1 MPESDRLSSPL
12 TVATPTPA
20 ARERAVELLT
30 RNYAADQLTEA
41 ELQARLDRVYQ
52 AGTLAELQAL
62 IADLPAEVESAAP
75 EQRILATFS
84 GQEQRLTG
92 PLPRYLELRARFGYV
107 ELDLTHTTPQ
117 PGTTDIDVH
126 SFAGYVEIRLP
137 PGVRVESTG
146 RALLGYFALKGGSEG
161 AGTAGEPLIRIRG
174 RAVLGYAECY
184 RSTGKPGLPGS
195 GPGQLESG
203 VWG

>member
-1 MPESDRLSSPL
+1 MPESDRISSPL
-12 TVATPTPA
+12 TVAAPPTPA

-30 RNYAADQLTEA
+30 RNYAADQLSEA

-62 IADLPAEVESAAP
+62 VADLPAEAESAAP
-75 EQRILATFS
+75 DQRILATFS

-92 PLPRYLELRARFGYV
+92 PLPRRLELRARFGYV
-107 ELDLTHTTPQ
+107 ELDLTRGTPQ

-137 PGVRVESTG
+137 PGVRVECTG
-146 RALLGYFALKGGSEG
+146 RALLGYFALKGGEESS
-161 AGTAGEPLIRIRG
+161 AAGEPLIRIRG
-174 RAVLGYAECY
+174 RAALGYAECY
-184 RSTGKPGLPGS
+184 RTAGKAALPGS

-203 VWG
+203 GG